1 VVDYRQQLGGQ
12 RVQVH
17 LVAEPAAE
25 RGDRAGG
32 VIAAAGWLEH
42 CRYRQGR
49 GRHDQAGVAAQQL
62 PKPQHDRGVGASQ
75 QDREQQVGE
84 RAADDAVQVVEAI
97 AQVNVLIDGLSPTP
111 GAHRYRAAYPS
122 ATPKQLRET
131 ALSDWLYRMPAPTR
145 RRSRRPRCGARVWLY
160 EPCWGF
166 GPRGAS
172 HGLDTLLL
180 CGTADVDGEV
190 TTAGPAAVAAAEQ
203 LSQLIRAEHLAFA
216 TTGDPG

>member
-1 VVDYRQQLGGQ
+1 MVDYRQQLGGQ

-32 VIAAAGWLEH
+32 VIAAAVEAAVDQGLDAAAGWLEH

-131 ALSDWLYRMPAPTR
+131 ALSDWLYRMPA
-145 RRSRRPRCGARVWLY
+145 L
-160 EPCWGF
+160 
-166 GPRGAS
+166 
-172 HGLDTLLL
+172 
-180 CGTADVDGEV
+180 
-190 TTAGPAAVAAAEQ
+190 
-203 LSQLIRAEHLAFA
+203 HLAEA
-216 TTGDPG
+216 ADLGVEPEYGSTSRAGDSGRVALLTASTRCSCAAPLTLMVR